1 MPANFGGEFDSES
14 GGGRA
19 VDSGASPRRL
29 DDGAST

>member
-1 MPANFGGEFDSES
+1 MPANFGVEFGGEF

-19 VDSGASPRRL
+19 VDSGAPPRRL